1 LVRNYETMYI
11 IDPVL
16 EEEAIEQL
24 TESIKQQITNF
35 GGTIVEVDFW
45 GKKKLAYE
53 VKKRFEG
60 IYVVIKYQGE
70 SGIANKLSHFL
81 KINDKILRYIVV
93 LEE

>member
-1 LVRNYETMYI
+1 VRNYETMYI

-16 EEEAIEQL
+16 EEESIEQL
-24 TESIKQQITNF
+24 TETIKQQIITHS
-35 GGTIVEVDFW
+35 GTILEVDFW

-60 IYVVIKYQGE
+60 IYVVIKFQGE

-81 KINDKILRYIVV
+81 KINDKILRYVII